1 MNLAHH
7 IVRAARVDAA
17 APSLFKGNALVAKYG
32 QLAARTASLAACLR
46 QRFALS
52 AGSCVALLMKNVPD
66 YVACL
71 YACWH
76 AGLVAVPVNAKLHPR
91 EIAFILENSGA
102 AAVFVTA
109 DMASAVSD
117 ALAAMTA
124 AKPEIVEVGSAE
136 FHKFTQAEGMAVAP
150 VAAGDPAWI
159 FYTSGTTGRPKGAVL
174 SHRNLLAMALAYLGE
189 VNPLAPGE
197 ALLHAAPM
205 SHGSGLYLVPHVL
218 GMDAQII
225 PESGRFEPDEIL
237 DLTSRR
243 DGISLFAAPT
253 MVRRLTL
260 AAEAAD
266 AHAPGLKTIIYG
278 GGPMYVADCQAAL
291 RVFGPKLVQIYG
303 QGESPMAITFLPKR
317 MHADTGHPRYE
328 ERLASVGFAQSIV
341 EVRTVDEGGRD
352 VGVGAIGEIIVRGDT
367 VMSGYWRNPEATS
380 AALKEGWL
388 YTGDMG
394 SFDADGFL
402 TLKDRSKDVIISGG
416 SNIYPRE
423 VEEVLL
429 RHDGVAEVS
438 VIGRPHPEWGEEVV
452 AIVVP
457 AAGCVLRRDELDQL
471 CGAWIAR
478 FKRPKQ
484 YFLAEELPKNSYG
497 KIMKNELRTLMNER
511 SGRLAP
517 VT

>member
-7 IVRAARVDAA
+7 IVRAARVDPT
-17 APSLFKGNALVAKYG
+17 APALFKGQAPVADYR
-32 QLAARTASLAACLR
+32 QLAARTASLAASLR
-46 QRFALS
+46 QYFALAS
-52 AGSCVALLMKNVPD
+52 GSRVALLMKNVPD

-102 AAVFVTA
+102 AVVFVTN
-109 DMASAVSD
+109 DMASAASG
-117 ALAAMTA
+117 ALAVMTA
-124 AKPEIVEVGSAE
+124 VKPEIVEIGTAGYR
-136 FHKFTQAEGMAVAP
+136 KLTQADGMAVAP
-150 VAAGDPAWI
+150 VAASDPAWI

-174 SHRNLLAMALAYLGE
+174 SHRNLLVMALNYLSE
-189 VNPLAPGE
+189 INPLVPGE

-205 SHGSGLYLVPHVL
+205 SHGSGLYMVPHVL
-218 GMDAQII
+218 GMGAQII
-225 PESGRFEPDEIL
+225 PESGRFEPGEIL
-237 DLTSRR
+237 DLTARR
-243 DGISLFAAPT
+243 DSISFFAAPT

-260 AAEAAD
+260 AAEAAG

-278 GGPMYVADCQAAL
+278 GGPMYVADCKAAL

-303 QGESPMAITFLPKR
+303 QGESPMSITFLPKG
-317 MHADTGHPRYE
+317 MHADPGHPHYE
-328 ERLASVGFAQSIV
+328 ERLASAGFAQSVV
-341 EVRTVDEGGRD
+341 EVRTVDGDGHD
-352 VGVGAIGEIIVRGDT
+352 VEAGTIGEIIVRGDT
-367 VMSGYWRNPEATS
+367 VMSGYWQNAEATS
-380 AALKEGWL
+380 AAVKDGWL

-402 TLKDRSKDVIISGG
+402 MLKDRSKDVIISGG

-423 VEEVLL
+423 IEEVLL

-457 AAGCVLRRDELDQL
+457 AAGCVLRRDDLDRL

-484 YFLAEELPKNSYG
+484 YFLAGELPKNSYG
-497 KIMKNELRTLMNER
+497 KVVKAELRALMNEP
-511 SGRLAP
+511 SGRLAQ

>member
-7 IVRAARVDAA
+7 IVRVARVDAA
-17 APSLFKGNALVAKYG
+17 APALFKGDAPVADYG
-32 QLAARTASLAACLR
+32 QLAARTASLAASLR
-46 QRFALS
+46 QRFAL
-52 AGSCVALLMKNVPD
+52 APGSRVALLMKNVPD

-102 AAVFVTA
+102 AVVFVTD
-109 DMASAVSD
+109 DMASAASD
-117 ALAAMTA
+117 ALAVMTA
-124 AKPEIVEVGSAE
+124 AIPEIVEIGTASYR
-136 FHKFTQAEGMAVAP
+136 KLTQVDGMAVAP
-150 VAAGDPAWI
+150 VAATDPAWI

-174 SHRNLLAMALAYLGE
+174 SHRNLLAMALNYLSE
-189 VNPLAPGE
+189 INPLVRGE

-205 SHGSGLYLVPHVL
+205 SHGSGLYIVPHVL
-218 GMDAQII
+218 GMGAQII
-225 PESGRFEPDEIL
+225 PESGRFEPGEIL
-237 DLTSRR
+237 DLTARR
-243 DGISLFAAPT
+243 DGISFFAAPT
-253 MVRRLTL
+253 MVQRLTL
-260 AAEAAD
+260 VAQAAG

-278 GGPMYVADCQAAL
+278 GGPMYVADCKAAL

-303 QGESPMAITFLPKR
+303 QGESPMSITFLPKGI
-317 MHADTGHPRYE
+317 HADTGHPHYE
-328 ERLASVGFAQSIV
+328 GRLASVGFAQSVV
-341 EVRTVDEGGRD
+341 EVRTVDGDGHD
-352 VGVGAIGEIIVRGDT
+352 VEAGTIGEIIVRGDT
-367 VMSGYWRNPEATS
+367 VMSGYWQNAEATS
-380 AALKEGWL
+380 AVVKDGWL

-402 TLKDRSKDVIISGG
+402 MLKDRSKDVIISGG

-423 VEEVLL
+423 IEEVLL

-457 AAGCVLRRDELDQL
+457 AAGCVLRRDDLDQL

-484 YFLAEELPKNSYG
+484 YFLADELPKNSYG
-497 KIMKNELRTLMNER
+497 KVVKAELRALMHEP
-511 SGRLAP
+511 SGRLAQ